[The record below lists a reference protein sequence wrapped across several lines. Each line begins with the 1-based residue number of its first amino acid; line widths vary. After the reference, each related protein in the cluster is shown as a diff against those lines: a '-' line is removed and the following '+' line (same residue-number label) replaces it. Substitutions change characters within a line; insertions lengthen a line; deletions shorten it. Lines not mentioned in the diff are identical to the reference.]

1 MKKIIISL
9 FVVICLIAIAFA
21 IRNTLYNRSNKEPH
35 IYHLQDVYN
44 CTYYVYPEF
53 RDEYSY
59 IKYLFDFSNEHP
71 GTLVIVGNE
80 NDVSFEDGID
90 YINESNRKNP
100 YFFFSR
106 PDSSALCYERIRVSF
121 PQKKIDFRIITD
133 SVNNIERKKIKADF
147 ENINV
152 NILQNFFDYSSDIDY
167 KSRKSNNYYIYE
179 LYNHSDI
186 LFFKQMYTDYGK
198 YFTVKIY

>member
-1 MKKIIISL
+1 MNVFQK
-9 FVVICLIAIAFA
+9 
-21 IRNTLYNRSNKEPH
+21 RENREPH

-59 IKYLFDFSNEHP
+59 IKYLFDFANEHP
-71 GTLVIVGNE
+71 GTLVIVENE

-90 YINESNRKNP
+90 YINESDRKSS

-106 PDSSALCYERIRVSF
+106 PDSSALRYECVRVSF
-121 PQKKIDFRIITD
+121 PQENIDFHIITD

-147 ENINV
+147 ENINI

-167 KSRKSNNYYIYE
+167 KSRKSSNYYIYE
-179 LYNHSDI
+179 LYDHSNVLVI
-186 LFFKQMYTDYGK
+186 KQIYTDYGK
-198 YFTVKIY
+198 YFTIKIY